1 MTNERPPYSD
11 GVDDVDW
18 WASRLVDHEIDFADV
33 PADLRSAVQDR
44 ARRFL
49 EIRNRLLRSVASE
62 RVEDSVVERAVQSAV
77 RPTTSGGRARSFF
90 VPLSAAAA
98 VVAVIAIGLTLVDGG
113 DSDSIVTSSADAN
126 SRVETSVVASADQA
140 MAATEMAPA
149 AAGAK
154 IESVAITIDTAEQLV
169 AFAREWVTSTPA
181 VRAEPICSDVSPA
194 LEIEATHVGLVAEVH
209 FDADRGA
216 TLVAVDDCRLL
227 LEVSVDEISR

>member
-1 MTNERPPYSD
+1 MTNERPPSSG

-44 ARRFL
+44 ARRFVD
-49 EIRNRLLRSVASE
+49 IRNRLLRSAAGE
-62 RVEDSVVERAVQSAV
+62 RLDESIVDRAVRAAV
-77 RPTTSGGRARSFF
+77 RPATGEGRARSFF

-98 VVAVIAIGLTLVDGG
+98 VVAVIAIGLTVVDGG
-113 DSDSIVTSSADAN
+113 DSDSIVTSGADAN
-126 SRVETSVVASADQA
+126 SLTETSAVASADEA

-149 AAGAK
+149 AGAK
-154 IESVAITIDTAEQLV
+154 VESVAITIDTVEQLV
-169 AFAREWVTSTPA
+169 TFAREWTASTPS
-181 VRAEPICSDVSPA
+181 VRAEPICPDDSPA
-194 LEIEATHVGLVAEVH
+194 LEIEAIHAGLVTEVH